1 MGIPPIVILP
11 GLHDMVQHASVI
23 SGYDDKEKTIF
34 HYVPEQKISEEGIQV
49 GVIPEKRF
57 EKLWSEDGCLM
68 VLLGPTDIMSS
79 LKSNEDK
86 TKSNRLCFESERL
99 SLQKQTQE
107 TITSLEKA
115 IELNPDNSTALCLL
129 GGVLNE
135 QNNPECIS
143 YYEKSLEKNINCY
156 LAYRGLGNFYL
167 KNQQFDK
174 SEENYTHAIEIN
186 QNRFGPIYKNRGYV
200 RQQQNKMDD
209 AKQDYQ
215 NYIKFTPNAK
225 DRGMIERALNEM

>member
-11 GLHDMVQHASVI
+11 GLHDVVQHASVI
-23 SGYDDKEKTIF
+23 SGYDDNEKTIF
-34 HYVPEQKISEEGIQV
+34 HYVPEQKPSEEGIQV

-68 VLLGPTDIMSS
+68 VLLGQTDIISA
-79 LKSNEDK
+79 LKSDQNK
-86 TKSNRLCFESERL
+86 TKSNRLCFESEKL
-99 SLQKQTQE
+99 SLQKQTKE
-107 TITSLEKA
+107 TTDSLEKA
-115 IELNPDNSTALCLL
+115 IEINPDNSTALCLL

-135 QNNPECIS
+135 QNNPECVS
-143 YYEKSLEKNINCY
+143 YYEKSLEKNENCY

-174 SEENYTHAIEIN
+174 SEENYTNAIKIN
-186 QNRFGPIYKNRGYV
+186 DNRFGPIYKNRGYV
-200 RQQQNKMDD
+200 RQQQNKMEQ
-209 AKQDYQ
+209 AKEDYQ

-225 DRGMIERALNEM
+225 DRGTIERALNEM